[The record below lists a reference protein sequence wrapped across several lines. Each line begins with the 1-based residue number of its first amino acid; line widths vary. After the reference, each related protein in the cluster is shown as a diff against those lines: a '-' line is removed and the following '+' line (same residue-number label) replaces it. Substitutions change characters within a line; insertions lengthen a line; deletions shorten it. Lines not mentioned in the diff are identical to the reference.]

1 MIEKIFIG
9 ADHAG
14 FLFKKKIKKYLET
27 KGYLVVDV
35 GSHEG
40 EKKVDYPD
48 FGHILCSHVLA
59 EESMGILIC
68 GSGVGMS
75 IVANR
80 YPGIRAALCWNAR
93 VTESSRKH
101 NDANVLVLG
110 ERLIS
115 YRMAKA
121 CVDVFLNTKF
131 EGGRHASRLSKIE
144 KL

>member
-1 MIEKIFIG
+1 MIKEIFIG

-14 FLFKKKIKKYLET
+14 VAFKEKLKKYLET
-27 KGYLVVDV
+27 KGYAVVDV

-40 EKKVDYPD
+40 EKSVDYPN
-48 FGHILCSHVLA
+48 FGHALCAQVLA
-59 EESMGILIC
+59 EKSMGILIC
-68 GSGVGMS
+68 GSGIGMS

-80 YPGIRAALCWNAR
+80 YPGIRAALCWNPR
-93 VTESSRKH
+93 VTQSSRAH

-121 CVDVFLNTKF
+121 CVDTFLNTSF
-131 EGGRHASRLSKIE
+131 EGGRHARRISKIE
-144 KL
+144 RL

>member
-1 MIEKIFIG
+1 LIKKIFIG

-14 FLFKKKIKKYLET
+14 VVFKAKIKKYLET
-27 KGYLVVDV
+27 KGYSVVDV

-40 EKKVDYPD
+40 DKSVDYPD
-48 FGHILCSHVLA
+48 FGHALCAQVLV
-59 EESMGILIC
+59 EKSMGILIC

-80 YPGIRAALCWNAR
+80 YPGIRAALCWNAK
-93 VTESSRKH
+93 VAHSSRAH

-115 YRMAKA
+115 YQMAKA
-121 CVDVFLNTKF
+121 CVDAFLNTAF
-131 EGGRHASRLSKIE
+131 EGGRHACRVSKIE
-144 KL
+144 RL